1 MRVAPLYMYRQTNFP
16 LRYVA
21 QYMGNLSGQ
30 YSAVRQGAGEPAL
43 RLAEITEEMQ
53 RQIGSLEQDDERMEA
68 IRFKRDFFNERAS
81 AEKRYSQVEALFT
94 EELRGE
100 IRQVFALRQQQRE
113 RMEEVQK
120 AFEALAAADRRW
132 LQRIYLEDREL
143 RDALTFVNS
152 AITAKLDK
160 YLRTPAEEH
169 DRNLRKLDYTL
180 VKFLTRA
187 SMKTSPFANLT
198 YSGIG
203 NFSGVRKTGAKRL
216 YPRLNDSLILQI
228 YDKLFLEPE
237 WITRLEYRLN
247 ATCVELEGK
256 YYITVLQN
264 TKGERQLYKS
274 RQGLVT
280 LRASE
285 ALHELFGSLKEA
297 EVLPYPAMREVFG
310 ALGVSGEQADNTLC
324 QLISNGVLE
333 RTDYLNEQAGNLTE
347 ELLLKLEY
355 YGVDHA
361 CIPLLHELNALTGQ
375 FSDTLDVEATDRL
388 YACAEALAALFGL
401 EPMPRRSLLYI
412 DGINETVQT
421 QDYPGREGRLAQ
433 LSRYQWLM
441 MCFDTVVKMQFAAGE
456 FFKSH
461 YGTSYVP
468 GNSQEASRVLRDMAQ
483 VFFSDPELLKETSGL
498 FNWDKAF
505 SHKKTQRLHNIA
517 SRLTGFLNEAAAQD
531 EILISD
537 TQTAAWQSEIQEVLG
552 DRLLSHSFFVQES
565 GERMVLNHMYKGFS
579 IYFARFLKYL
589 EDSGSEYA
597 AYLRDCFDGNQV
609 ADIRNT
615 FGFNANIRKRTVQK
629 EIALPIQSMTESG
642 QSLTWLDLGFRYN
655 PSTES
660 PEFFDPATGN
670 TVRPQFLGTLVLV
683 AAPAILT
690 TFDILS
696 SHGTSYFD
704 LGELVLRERLKPEAG
719 MNETVI
725 HVPRIWLGEHELMV
739 SREKWL
745 LSTSALSGALSEKD
759 RFAAWK
765 RTLDYCDSNGI
776 PARFFARPFS
786 TSTEPASEAT
796 ERKPQFINLSSPL
809 LFQVFLQLAAKG
821 EHLLIEE
828 EYPVADPERDHVLEY
843 TYEITCGGEEEYAA
857 ANY

>member
-1 MRVAPLYMYRQTNFP
+1 M
-16 LRYVA
+16 
-21 QYMGNLSGQ
+21 
-30 YSAVRQGAGEPAL
+30 
-43 RLAEITEEMQ
+43 
-53 RQIGSLEQDDERMEA
+53 
-68 IRFKRDFFNERAS
+68 
-81 AEKRYSQVEALFT
+81 
-94 EELRGE
+94 
-100 IRQVFALRQQQRE
+100 
-113 RMEEVQK
+113 
-120 AFEALAAADRRW
+120 
-132 LQRIYLEDREL
+132 
-143 RDALTFVNS
+143 NS

-180 VKFLTRA
+180 IKFLTRA

-203 NFSGVRKTGAKRL
+203 NFNGAQKTGAKRL
-216 YPRLNDSLILQI
+216 YPRLNDSLILQV
-228 YDKLFLEPE
+228 YDKLFLDPE

-247 ATCVELEGK
+247 ATSVELEGK

-285 ALHELFGSLKEA
+285 ALRKLFGSLQEA
-297 EVLPYPAMREVFG
+297 EALPYAAMRELFT
-310 ALGVSGEQADNTLC
+310 ALGVSGEQADDTLR
-324 QLISNGVLE
+324 QLIGNGVLE
-333 RTDYLNEQAGNLTE
+333 RTEYLNEQAGNLSE
-347 ELLLKLEY
+347 ELLRKLER
-355 YGVDHA
+355 YGVDHP
-361 CIPLLHELNALTGQ
+361 CIPLLHELNSLTGQ
-375 FSDTLDVEATDRL
+375 FADSLDVGATERL
-388 YACAEALAALFGL
+388 YHCAEALAALFDL

-412 DGINETVQT
+412 DGIDETLQT
-421 QDYPGREGRLAQ
+421 QDYSNREKRLAQ

-456 FFKSH
+456 FFKNH

-468 GNSQEASRVLRDMAQ
+468 ANSQEASKVLRDMAQ
-483 VFFSDPELLKETSGL
+483 VFFSDTELLKETSGL
-498 FNWDKAF
+498 FNWDKAY
-505 SHKKTQRLHNIA
+505 SHKRTQRLHNIA
-517 SRLTGFLNEAAAQD
+517 RRLTGFLNEAAAES
-531 EILISD
+531 EILIPD
-537 TQTAAWQSEIQEVLG
+537 AQTAAWQSEIQEVLG
-552 DRLLSHSFFVQES
+552 ERLLSHSFFVQES
-565 GERMVLNHMYKGFS
+565 GDSMVLNHMYKGFS

-589 EDSGSEYA
+589 EDSGSEYS
-597 AYLRDCFDGNQV
+597 AYLRECFDGNQV

-642 QSLTWLDLGFRYN
+642 QSLSWLDLGFRYN
-655 PSTES
+655 ASTES
-660 PEFFDPATGN
+660 PEFFEQATGN

-704 LGELVLRERLKPEAG
+704 LGELILRERLKPAGGSDEA
-719 MNETVI
+719 VI
-725 HVPRIWLGEHELMV
+725 HVPRIWLGDRELMV

-745 LSTSALSGALSEKD
+745 LNTSVLSEAFSEKD
-759 RFAAWK
+759 RFEAWK
-765 RTLDYCDSNGI
+765 RAIDYFDANGI
-776 PARFFARPFS
+776 PTRFYTRPFS
-786 TSTEPASEAT
+786 GGAEPASEVT

-809 LFQVFLQLAAKG
+809 LFQVFMQLAAKG
-821 EHLLIEE
+821 EYIVIEE
-828 EYPVADPERDHVLEY
+828 EFPVAAPEQDNVLEY
-843 TYEITCGGEEEYAA
+843 TYEITCGGEAEYAA

>member
-1 MRVAPLYMYRQTNFP
+1 M
-16 LRYVA
+16 
-21 QYMGNLSGQ
+21 
-30 YSAVRQGAGEPAL
+30 AG
-43 RLAEITEEMQ
+43 ITEEMQ
-53 RQIGSLEQDDERMEA
+53 RQIGSMKDDEARMEA
-68 IRFKRDFFNERAS
+68 IRFKRDFFNDRAS
-81 AEKRYSQVEALFT
+81 GEKRFERVEALFT
-94 EELRGE
+94 EELGRE
-100 IRQVFALRQQQRE
+100 IRQVFAMRQHHQT
-113 RMEEVQK
+113 RMEEVRT
-120 AFEALAAADRRW
+120 AFEELAAADRRW
-132 LQRIYLEDREL
+132 LQRIYQDDREL

-180 VKFLTRA
+180 IKFLTRA

-203 NFSGVRKTGAKRL
+203 DFSGVPKPGAKRL

-237 WITRLEYRLN
+237 WIMRQEYRLN

-264 TKGERQLYKS
+264 TKGDRQLYKS

-285 ALHELFGSLKEA
+285 ALRKLFGSLQRAEA
-297 EVLPYPAMREVFG
+297 LSYTAMREQITG
-310 ALGVSGEQADNTLC
+310 LGVSGKQAEDTLR

-333 RTDYLNEQAGNLTE
+333 RTDYLNEQAGDLPG
-347 ELLLKLEY
+347 ELLRKLER
-355 YGVDHA
+355 YGVGHP
-361 CIPLLHELNALTGQ
+361 CIPLLRELDSLTGQ
-375 FSDTLDVEATDRL
+375 FADSLDAKAIERL
-388 YACAEALAALFGL
+388 YQCAEALAALFDL

-412 DGINETVQT
+412 DGIDETVLT
-421 QDYPGREGRLAQ
+421 QDYQGRERRLAQ

-456 FFKSH
+456 FFKNH
-461 YGTSYVP
+461 YGTSYLP
-468 GNSQEASRVLRDMAQ
+468 TNSQEASKVLRDMAQ
-483 VFFSDPELLKETSGL
+483 VFFSDTELLKEIYGL
-498 FNWDKAF
+498 FNWDKAY
-505 SHKKTQRLHNIA
+505 SHKRTQRLHNIA
-517 SRLTGFLNEAAAQD
+517 RRLTGFLNEAAD
-531 EILISD
+531 GSEILIPD
-537 TQTAAWQSEIQEVLG
+537 AQAAVWESEIQEVLG
-552 DRLLSHSFFVQES
+552 ERLLSHSFFVQES
-565 GERMVLNHMYKGFS
+565 GNSMVVNHMYKGFS

-589 EDSGSEYA
+589 EESGIEYS
-597 AYLRDCFDGNQV
+597 AYLRECFDNNQV

-642 QSLTWLDLGFRYN
+642 HSLSWLDLGFRYN
-655 PSTES
+655 TSTES
-660 PEFFDPATGN
+660 PEFFEQATGN

-704 LGELVLRERLKPEAG
+704 FGELVLRERLKPAGGADEA
-719 MNETVI
+719 VI
-725 HVPRIWLGEHELMV
+725 HVPRIWLGDREVMV

-745 LSTSALSGALSEKD
+745 LRTSALSGVFSEKD
-759 RFAAWK
+759 RFEAWK
-765 RTLDYCDSNGI
+765 RTVDYFDASGM
-776 PARFFARPFS
+776 PTRFFTRPFS
-786 TSTEPASEAT
+786 GGAEPASEMT

-821 EHLLIEE
+821 EYIVIEE
-828 EYPVADPERDHVLEY
+828 EYPVAAPEQENVLEY
-843 TYEITCGGEEEYAA
+843 TYEITCGGEVEYAA
-857 ANY
+857 ANH

>member
-1 MRVAPLYMYRQTNFP
+1 MRVAPLYMYRETNFP
-16 LRYVA
+16 LSHVA
-21 QYMGNLSGQ
+21 QYLGDLSSR
-30 YSAVRQGAGEPAL
+30 YATVRQDAAEQALQLAG
-43 RLAEITEEMQ
+43 ITEEMQ
-53 RQIGSLEQDDERMEA
+53 RQIGCLRDDGDRMEA
-68 IRFKRDFFNERAS
+68 IRFKRDFFNERAGS
-81 AEKRYSQVEALFT
+81 EKRYERVEALFS
-94 EELRGE
+94 EELRCR
-100 IRQVFALRQQQRE
+100 IRQIFAMREHQRD
-113 RMEEVQK
+113 RLEEVRT
-120 AFEALAAADRRW
+120 AFGELAAADRRW
-132 LQRIYLEDREL
+132 LQQIYLEDREL

-152 AITAKLDK
+152 AIAAKLDK

-180 VKFLTRA
+180 IKFLTRA
-187 SMKTSPFANLT
+187 AMKTSPFANLT

-203 NFSGVRKTGAKRL
+203 DFSGVRKPGAKRL
-216 YPRLNDSLILQI
+216 YPRLNDSLILQV
-228 YDKLFLEPE
+228 YDKLFLAPE
-237 WITRLEYRLN
+237 WIMRLDYRLN

-285 ALHELFGSLKEA
+285 ALRKLFGSLQKAEA
-297 EVLPYPAMREVFG
+297 LSYAAMRELFTT
-310 ALGVSGEQADNTLC
+310 LGVSGEQADDTLR
-324 QLISNGVLE
+324 QLIASGVLE
-333 RTDYLNEQAGNLTE
+333 RTDYLNEQSGDLPG
-347 ELLLKLEY
+347 ELLQKLERY
-355 YGVDHA
+355 DASHP
-361 CIPLLHELNALTGQ
+361 CIPLLRELSTLPGQ
-375 FSDTLDVEATDRL
+375 FADSLDAGVTERL
-388 YACAEALAALFGL
+388 YQCAEALASLFEL

-412 DGINETVQT
+412 DGIDETVMT
-421 QDYPGREGRLAQ
+421 QDYPDREGQLAQ

-456 FFKSH
+456 FFKNH

-468 GNSQEASRVLRDMAQ
+468 SNSQEASRVLRDMAQ
-483 VFFSDPELLKETSGL
+483 VFFSDTELLKETSGL
-498 FNWDKAF
+498 FNWEKAY
-505 SHKKTQRLHNIA
+505 SHKRTQRLHNIA
-517 SRLTGFLNEAAAQD
+517 RRLTGFLSEAAAGS
-531 EILISD
+531 EILIPD
-537 TQTAAWQSEIQEVLG
+537 AQAAAWQREIQEVLG
-552 DRLLSHSFFVQES
+552 ERLLSHSFFVQES
-565 GERMVLNHMYKGFS
+565 GGSLVLNHMYKGFS

-589 EDSGSEYA
+589 EESGSGYS
-597 AYLRDCFDGNQV
+597 AYLRECFDNNQV

-660 PEFFDPATGN
+660 LEFFEQESGR

-704 LGELVLRERLKPEAG
+704 FGELVLRERLKPAGEAG
-719 MNETVI
+719 ESVI
-725 HVPRIWLGEHELMV
+725 HVPRIWLGDREVMV

-745 LSTSALSGALSEKD
+745 LRTLALSEAFSEKE

-765 RTLDYCDSNGI
+765 RTVDYFTANGM
-776 PARFFARPFS
+776 PVRFFMRPFNGGA
-786 TSTEPASEAT
+786 EPDAEIT

-821 EHLLIEE
+821 EYFVIEE
-828 EYPVADPERDHVLEY
+828 EFPVAAPEQESVLEY
-843 TYEITCGGEEEYAA
+843 TYEITCGGEAEYAA
-857 ANY
+857 ANH